1 MFTCIPAYIFQNFCL
16 LTSAIIIFS
25 EVLEVC
31 HLRRGFERNGSL
43 DITKSTQDTDITTII
58 IKQNSD
64 NFVSLLCKSFNNM
77 IDSFTFSAAL
87 KLAHIRSVFKKVS
100 KNSKEYY
107 RSISILPNISKI
119 YKRCLYKQ
127 MSDYFETF
135 SLSFSMSF
143 AQKNGK
149 SVQVRVKRVGSPK
162 RSLKNI

>member
-1 MFTCIPAYIFQNFCL
+1 M

-43 DITKSTQDTDITTII
+43 DITKSTQDTDIPTII

-64 NFVSLLCKSFNNM
+64 NFASLLCKSFSNM

-87 KLAHIRSVFKKVS
+87 KLAHIRPVFKKVS
-100 KNSKEYY
+100 KNSKEYH
-107 RSISILPNISKI
+107 RSVSILPNISKI

-149 SVQVRVKRVGSPK
+149 SV
-162 RSLKNI
+162 

>member
-1 MFTCIPAYIFQNFCL
+1 
-16 LTSAIIIFS
+16 
-25 EVLEVC
+25 
-31 HLRRGFERNGSL
+31 
-43 DITKSTQDTDITTII
+43 
-58 IKQNSD
+58 
-64 NFVSLLCKSFNNM
+64 M

-107 RSISILPNISKI
+107 RSISTLPNISKI

-143 AQKNGK
+143 A
-149 SVQVRVKRVGSPK
+149 
-162 RSLKNI
+162 